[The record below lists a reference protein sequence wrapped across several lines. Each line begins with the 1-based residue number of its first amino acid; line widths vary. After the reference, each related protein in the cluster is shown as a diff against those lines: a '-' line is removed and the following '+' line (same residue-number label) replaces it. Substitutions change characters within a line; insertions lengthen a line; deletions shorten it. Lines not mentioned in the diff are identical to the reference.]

1 MIGLVVA
8 LARATPN
15 VRVTPNTVFGCV
27 VVCALACVALP
38 RPLTAQTAGAPATA
52 GQLPADVNPESRS
65 RLPPLKRENLD
76 QQGRELYDALAGDS
90 RRITGVGGPA
100 GIRMYSPQA
109 GDLARRISNYLR
121 FESALGA
128 RTVELAILVTARE
141 FDSQFEWSAHE
152 PVALRAGVSPELID
166 LIRRRAPVSGVSDQD
181 AAVIELGREVFA
193 THRVSSGTY
202 ARALQAFGP
211 KNLVDLTVLI
221 GEYSATAVL
230 LATFDQQLPAG
241 QRPPLPPR

>member
-1 MIGLVVA
+1 VE
-8 LARATPN
+8 
-15 VRVTPNTVFGCV
+15 
-27 VVCALACVALP
+27 LP
-38 RPLTAQTAGAPATA
+38 P
-52 GQLPADVNPESRS
+52 DIDPESRS
-65 RLPPLKRENLD
+65 RVPRLKRENLD

-90 RRITGVGGPA
+90 RRLTGVGGPA

-109 GDLARRISNYLR
+109 GDLARRLNNYLR

-152 PVALRAGVSPELID
+152 PPALKAGVSKELVELIK
-166 LIRRRAPVSGVSDQD
+166 RRAPVATVPGMSEQD
-181 AAVIELGREVFA
+181 AAIIQLGREVFG
-193 THRVSSGTY
+193 THRVSSATY
-202 ARALQAFGP
+202 ARAVKALGP

-230 LATFDQQLPAG
+230 LAVFDQQLAAG
-241 QRPPLPPR
+241 ERPPLPAR